1 MPAITKTSDSLIGSL
16 CREVDRMRQRYS
28 QLAALSRT
36 CSNPGLL
43 QRLKAEWLQ
52 LEQRREELLSTA
64 RRWRQQRC
72 CSDALGL
79 EFLIEL
85 CERRGTAAQ

>member
-1 MPAITKTSDSLIGSL
+1 MAAITKTSDSLIGSL
-16 CREVDRMRQRYS
+16 CREVDRMRQRCS
-28 QLAALSRT
+28 QLATLIRT

-52 LEQRREELLSTA
+52 LELGREELLNMA
-64 RRWRQQRC
+64 RRWREQRC

-85 CERRGTAAQ
+85 CERRWPAAK